1 MALQKATPHEP
12 KLANTTFIR
21 STDPKPRLHVLKKQ
35 FAFTFHLRPIIHAEK
50 LDISKSLNLAE
61 AWLYE
66 YNMAIYGGLQN
77 HGKRGKEEL
86 LRRIYHFIYTTD
98 VLMRTENI
106 THDPTLPPKA
116 CIIDD
121 STLGWLDELR
131 FVTGVE
137 LPDTQTICD
146 IFYKAEVRANH
157 NDPNVI

>member
-1 MALQKATPHEP
+1 MALEKATTHEP
-12 KLANTTFIR
+12 VLSNTSFIR
-21 STDPKPRLHVLKKQ
+21 FTEPKPKPHILKKQ
-35 FAFTFHLRPIIHAEK
+35 FALVFHLRAIIHAEK

-66 YNMAIYGGLQN
+66 YNIAIYGELQN
-77 HGKRGKEEL
+77 HAKRGKEEV

-98 VLMRTENI
+98 ALMRTGNLI
-106 THDPTLPPKA
+106 TDTMLTPKA

-121 STLGWLDELR
+121 TTLGWLDEIH

-146 IFYKAEVRANH
+146 IFHKANIRANH
-157 NDPNVI
+157 KDPNII